1 MGQRRVTILVCGEP
15 MRGDDALALE
25 AVRDLDATA
34 RNAAE
39 VREVGQLSPDEL
51 LDAPEPVIVVD
62 AVSGPEPGALVDI
75 SLAELAAAG
84 GPAPR
89 ASSSHALPL
98 ATAVGLSV
106 RLRGAPPEGRFLGIA
121 GADYGL
127 DAPLSATVRAALPGL
142 TARIVYWIVELAAR
156 PAAEK
161 GKG

>member
-1 MGQRRVTILVCGEP
+1 MASRRVTLLVCGEP

-25 AVRDLDATA
+25 AVRALDAPA
-34 RNAAE
+34 RAGAD

-62 AVSGPEPGALVDI
+62 AVSGPEPGELVDLPLAA
-75 SLAELAAAG
+75 LAETN

-98 ATAVGLSV
+98 ATAVALSV
-106 RLRGAPPEGRFLGIA
+106 RLRGAPPEGRFLGLA
-121 GADYGL
+121 GASYGL

-142 TARIVYWIVELAAR
+142 TARIARWIDELAAPR
-156 PAAEK
+156 A
-161 GKG
+161 GNGGT